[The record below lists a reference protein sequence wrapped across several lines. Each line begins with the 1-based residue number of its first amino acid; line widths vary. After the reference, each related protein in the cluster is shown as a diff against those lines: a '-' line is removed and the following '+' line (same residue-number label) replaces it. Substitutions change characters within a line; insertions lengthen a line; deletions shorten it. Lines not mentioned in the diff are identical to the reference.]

1 MPQIAPQ
8 SFSKKLVKIVTLQY
22 FGNKTLNFNPIL
34 KWHTI
39 LESWD
44 IRLNESQSQIDQ
56 DTTTNEKQALEK
68 SLSHQF
74 YLLISNSD
82 QKSVF
87 TKNAYFCKIFLDLKK
102 IQELDP

>member
-39 LESWD
+39 LDSWD
-44 IRLNESQSQIDQ
+44 IRLNESQGQIDQ
-56 DTTTNEKQALEK
+56 DSTTNEKQALEK
-68 SLSHQF
+68 SLSNQF
-74 YLLISNSD
+74 YLLISNLD

-87 TKNAYFCKIFLDLKK
+87 TKNAFF
-102 IQELDP
+102 